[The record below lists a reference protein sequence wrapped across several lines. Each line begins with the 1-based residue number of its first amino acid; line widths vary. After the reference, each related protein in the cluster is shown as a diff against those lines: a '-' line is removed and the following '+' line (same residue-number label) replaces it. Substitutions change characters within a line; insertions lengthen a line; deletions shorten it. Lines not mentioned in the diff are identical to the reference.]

1 MKITGNVCPIPPII
15 LLTNETEKEKKKQT
29 KTNKYKKPTLPP
41 PPPNSNYLGRENMKM
56 ISDIITWYSPHLKVF
71 DIVER
76 AESECMSLKNTF
88 LKLKANYMYVLPFSL
103 TVKVFSYI
111 YV

>member
-15 LLTNETEKEKKKQT
+15 LLTNETGKEKKKQT

-41 PPPNSNYLGRENMKM
+41 PLNSNYLGRENMKM

>member
-15 LLTNETEKEKKKQT
+15 LLTNETEKEKKSKRKQT
-29 KTNKYKKPTLPP
+29 NIKSQPF